1 MCFYYAAFLQT
12 FLFLAEISNESL
24 SLDPNSKIGEGG
36 EATVYKG
43 TLNGKIVAVKVVAS
57 MKRQIT
63 NLVYLE
69 HPNIVKY
76 M

>member
-36 EATVYKG
+36 GATVYKG